1 VRLRRRKF
9 RAKVILQSTEWPVL
23 IGLGPGL
30 TFEMTAD
37 EARRLAW
44 DLADALEAVQQPAG
58 GE

>member
-9 RAKVILQSTEWPVL
+9 HAKVILQTSELPVL
-23 IGLGPGL
+23 ICLGPGL

-44 DLADALEAVQQPAG
+44 DLADALEQIQRRG